1 MTRRHDL
8 EQHRLSLADIRDI
21 MNSMKTLAY
30 METRKLARF
39 LDAQQHVV
47 KSIEDAAADLLS
59 FHPGILPESRD
70 TPTVYILLGAE
81 RGFCGD
87 FNRLL
92 LRYLE
97 TTQREHTAHEPML
110 IAVGRKL
117 NALLEEDRRMLALM
131 EGAAVLE
138 EVEAVLVQVVG
149 ELAGLQDKY
158 GALTVYGLY
167 HGEDAPV
174 MKKLIPPFEPFL
186 GGPPRFAHPPL
197 LNQSPQDF
205 LAELSDHF
213 LFAALHEMVYTSL
226 MVENRQRIL
235 HLEGAVKHLD
245 HETSRIAR
253 QCNVLRQE
261 EIIEEIEIILLN
273 ATGLASKPGERDA
286 SGEVSSALMNGRTHR
301 PGSATDD

>member
-8 EQHRLSLADIRDI
+8 EQHRLSLADIREI

-30 METRKLARF
+30 METRKLAGF

-47 KSIEDAAADLLS
+47 KSIEDTAADLLG
-59 FHPGILPESRD
+59 FYPEILPDSRD
-70 TPTVYILLGAE
+70 APAVYILLGAE

-87 FNRLL
+87 FNHLL
-92 LRYLE
+92 LKHLE
-97 TTQREHTAHEPML
+97 TTLRQHTANEALL

-117 NALLEEDRRMLALM
+117 NALLEEDRHVLALM

-138 EVEAVLVQVVG
+138 EVDAILVEVID
-149 ELAGLQDKY
+149 ELAGLQDKH
-158 GALTVYGLY
+158 GALKVYCLY
-167 HGEDAPV
+167 HGEQALV

-186 GGPPRFAHPPL
+186 GEPPRFTHPPL

-205 LAELSDHF
+205 LVELSDHF

-235 HLEGAVKHLD
+235 HLEGAVNHLD
-245 HETSRIAR
+245 HRTAMIAR
-253 QCNVLRQE
+253 QCNLLRQE

-273 ATGLASKPGERDA
+273 AAGLDSTPGAREQA
-286 SGEVSSALMNGRTHR
+286 GLKSQAPMSARTHR
-301 PGSATDD
+301 PLSAAYD